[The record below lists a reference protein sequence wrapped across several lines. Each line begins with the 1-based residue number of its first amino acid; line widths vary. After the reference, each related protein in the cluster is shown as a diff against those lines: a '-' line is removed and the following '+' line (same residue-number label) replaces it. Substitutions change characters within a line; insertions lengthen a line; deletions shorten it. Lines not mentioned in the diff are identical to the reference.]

1 MFLGLYYLY
10 NTDLSSH
17 LLILSSASS
26 NLLLSTFDE
35 SLILITGLFNSRFSF
50 GFYFYNFY
58 LFTDTLFDE
67 TLPLYLPL
75 TLQVWFPLVL

>member
-1 MFLGLYYLY
+1 MFWGLYYLY

-35 SLILITGLFNSRFSF
+35 SLILITGLFNSIFSF
-50 GFYFYNFY
+50 GFHFYNFY

-75 TLQVWFPLVL
+75 TLQAWFPLVL